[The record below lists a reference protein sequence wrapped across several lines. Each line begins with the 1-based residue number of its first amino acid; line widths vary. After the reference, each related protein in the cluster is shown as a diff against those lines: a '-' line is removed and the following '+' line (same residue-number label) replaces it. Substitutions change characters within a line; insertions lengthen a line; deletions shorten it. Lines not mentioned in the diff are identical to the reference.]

1 MEAGRHLILDCILT
15 DESIPIVSSTEKMAE
30 YLEKVTDITGMT
42 LVIPPIS
49 MKFPFSGET
58 QRLIKRLE
66 EEGTTSPIIE
76 EFKQHIKHR
85 DEDQGGVSAITV
97 WLESHATLHSWP
109 LDKYIS
115 IDLFSCKMFEYQEIL
130 DFTKDFMKLQELNVI
145 VVDRMMDAPAKVKQF
160 TMILQQFVNEIS
172 DNLKETYTRNTE
184 LQELFDKYVP
194 ATGKADTVGGEL
206 LRAINKLLYRYYND
220 GDVVGLDYGN
230 ETCNAP
236 ARFLE
241 TNTKLEPWVLKL
253 WEYAADKK
261 YESLLNRLAQ
271 KVIQVC
277 KQDNLF
283 EQANEE
289 DMNDY
294 DDPSDYTWAEEDEE
308 EY

>member
-97 WLESHATLHSWP
+97 WLESHASLHSWP

-115 IDLFSCKMFEYQEIL
+115 IDLFSCKMFEYQKIL
-130 DFTKDFMKLQELNVI
+130 DFTKEFMKLQELNVL
-145 VVDRMMDAPAKVKQF
+145 VVDRMMNGPAKVKQF
-160 TMILQQFVNEIS
+160 AML
-172 DNLKETYTRNTE
+172 
-184 LQELFDKYVP
+184 P
-194 ATGKADTVGGEL
+194 
-206 LRAINKLLYRYYND
+206 IN
-220 GDVVGLDYGN
+220 
-230 ETCNAP
+230 
-236 ARFLE
+236 
-241 TNTKLEPWVLKL
+241 
-253 WEYAADKK
+253 
-261 YESLLNRLAQ
+261 
-271 KVIQVC
+271 
-277 KQDNLF
+277 
-283 EQANEE
+283 
-289 DMNDY
+289 M
-294 DDPSDYTWAEEDEE
+294 
-308 EY
+308 